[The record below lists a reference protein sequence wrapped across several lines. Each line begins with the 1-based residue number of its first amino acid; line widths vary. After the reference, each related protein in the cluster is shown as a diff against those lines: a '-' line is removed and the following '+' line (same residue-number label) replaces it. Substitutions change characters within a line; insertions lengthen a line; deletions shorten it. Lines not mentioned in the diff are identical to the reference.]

1 MNEYFNEYKN
11 VLKKYA
17 DFEGRATVREFWS
30 FYLINSVAGFL
41 LLLLVPALGAVF
53 LFGTLLPGI
62 AVGVRRLHDQNRNGA
77 YSLIAF
83 VPLGVVVL
91 LFWATQPGTA
101 GRNDFGPDPTR
112 RSGGQ
117 APRPLIPSGYYDFE
131 CSVCGSGVPR
141 GAKLCPN
148 CEASFDD
155 SDTDTKP
162 VDEELSEIADADP
175 VASSSVGI
183 GKSGRLGSPELDPEV
198 KRLRE
203 ELAAKERLV
212 EGQLAKRLWAEEAEK
227 RKAETEQQVAELVAR
242 IAEVDEQV
250 SALSLYVK
258 VCTVGCP
265 FCAEMSPFPF
275 EVCPHCSNRQT
286 NQHERVKIFRC
297 GKCDGVCDRDDESC
311 SLCDAT
317 F

>member
-1 MNEYFNEYKN
+1 MYE
-11 VLKKYA
+11 
-17 DFEGRATVREFWS
+17 
-30 FYLINSVAGFL
+30 
-41 LLLLVPALGAVF
+41 
-53 LFGTLLPGI
+53 
-62 AVGVRRLHDQNRNGA
+62 
-77 YSLIAF
+77 
-83 VPLGVVVL
+83 
-91 LFWATQPGTA
+91 
-101 GRNDFGPDPTR
+101 
-112 RSGGQ
+112 
-117 APRPLIPSGYYDFE
+117 FE
-131 CSVCGSGVPR
+131 CGSCSAGVPEE
-141 GAKLCPN
+141 AKFCTN
-148 CEASFDD
+148 CGESFEDPELWSGEGSKYEAS
-155 SDTDTKP
+155 
-162 VDEELSEIADADP
+162 SETVDADP

-183 GKSGRLGSPELDPEV
+183 GKAGRLGSPELDPEV